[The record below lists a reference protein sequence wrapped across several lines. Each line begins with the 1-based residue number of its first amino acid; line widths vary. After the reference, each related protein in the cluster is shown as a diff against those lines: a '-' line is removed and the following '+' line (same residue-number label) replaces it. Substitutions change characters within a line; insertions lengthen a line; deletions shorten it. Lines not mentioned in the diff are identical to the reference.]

1 VLFDL
6 RRGSFRTADLVS
18 PSSPKRPLFPKDAE
32 ELRTWSI
39 CLQSRHA
46 ACADSHTFL
55 ENGRFRRIWLLA
67 EELEAINTSQSKPR
81 LQQTPAEL
89 RLVAD
94 RCLLLRQVSS
104 RTKME
109 NSTDWS
115 RCHVRGHRQPLLAS
129 LCNSFS
135 FPRSIHASRNAG
147 RIWW

>member
-1 VLFDL
+1 MGDL

-89 RLVAD
+89 R
-94 RCLLLRQVSS
+94 
-104 RTKME
+104 
-109 NSTDWS
+109 
-115 RCHVRGHRQPLLAS
+115 CHVRGHRQPLLAS